1 MASSTAHKL
10 CSSPLALTRPV
21 AAASSRCARLV
32 VRAQQERPATAVES
46 RVFQIQSW
54 ASSVVKPVS
63 LVAAANAL
71 AALPAHE
78 EAGKIFDFGLTMPIM
93 VTEFLILMVFL
104 DKAWF
109 GPVGKILDE
118 RDAFLREKLGS
129 VKDNSGE
136 LKNLQQQAEK
146 VLAEARAEAQKVI
159 QAAKSEVQAEQNKKL
174 ADTKERIDKELASAI
189 SQLDSEKED
198 ALKNLDEQV
207 NKLAGEILERVL
219 PEGVKV

>member
-54 ASSVVKPVS
+54 ASSVVKP
-63 LVAAANAL
+63 
-71 AALPAHE
+71 
-78 EAGKIFDFGLTMPIM
+78 
-93 VTEFLILMVFL
+93 
-104 DKAWF
+104 
-109 GPVGKILDE
+109 
-118 RDAFLREKLGS
+118 
-129 VKDNSGE
+129 
-136 LKNLQQQAEK
+136 
-146 VLAEARAEAQKVI
+146 
-159 QAAKSEVQAEQNKKL
+159 AEQNKKL